1 MDTRDMQETTRLILG
16 LRAKGMSDKEII
28 NLILFIG
35 TGDEQYKIEEN

>member
-16 LRAKGMSDKEII
+16 LRAKGMSDTEII

-35 TGDEQYKIEEN
+35 TSDEQYKIEEN